1 MNRTPPRHRKHRFS
15 WLPGPDAMV
24 VLAVL
29 AVGAILPSTALAAGG
44 DLAVSVSTT
53 PSGPITVG
61 QSVTFVVTVKNL
73 SSVTAERVSVGE
85 VLPGNSSDPRFPSP
99 GHVQFVSQTYTS
111 DPAFSCSGA
120 PAPADTPPYGT
131 TCDLDRPMAG
141 GESLSL
147 TVTGRATLAG
157 KAVNYASAGSGSTV
171 VGPIVYDPATDTW
184 GEVVEDPDP
193 NPSNNSS
200 ATTFQIIEGAP
211 SVRRGDTRD
220 NTLRGGPGPN
230 SLFGGG
236 GNDILRGLGGND
248 TLDGGPGN
256 DNLDGGAGNDTLL
269 GGPGNDVI
277 RGGAG
282 KDVISAGPGRDTV
295 DSADGVKETVNC
307 GPGKDT
313 VTADSTDRLLGCEIR
328 HLRH

>member
-1 MNRTPPRHRKHRFS
+1 MNRTPSRHRKHRFS

-29 AVGAILPSTALAAGG
+29 AVSAILPSTARAAGG

-61 QSVTFVVTVKNL
+61 QSVTFVVTVENL
-73 SSVTAERVSVGE
+73 SSVTAEGVSFAE
-85 VLPGNSSDPRFPSP
+85 ILPSDNRRAPSP
-99 GHVQFVSQTYTS
+99 GHVQFVSETHTS
-111 DPAFSCSGA
+111 DPAFSCSG
-120 PAPADTPPYGT
+120 PDPLDTPPGT
-131 TCDLDRPMAG
+131 PRYSTNCGLDREMAG

-157 KAVNYASAGSGSTV
+157 KAVNYADAYSHHFG
-171 VGPIVYDPATDTW
+171 YDPATDTW
-184 GEVVEDPDP
+184 GDMDDDP
-193 NPSNNSS
+193 NPSNNIL